1 MGTRTVDVVN
11 QLQMI
16 RLPRLYVVAA
26 GLASEV
32 LQACHAQSAS
42 ALVSS
47 IFELRFENQASIRE
61 RCRVTGISPEARDMC
76 ESDWCVVSTRKEGAM
91 HVSEV

>member
-1 MGTRTVDVVN
+1 MYSTVCNRVLHPFRATMV
-11 QLQMI
+11 
-16 RLPRLYVVAA
+16 
-26 GLASEV
+26 V

-61 RCRVTGISPEARDMC
+61 RCRVAGISPEARDMC